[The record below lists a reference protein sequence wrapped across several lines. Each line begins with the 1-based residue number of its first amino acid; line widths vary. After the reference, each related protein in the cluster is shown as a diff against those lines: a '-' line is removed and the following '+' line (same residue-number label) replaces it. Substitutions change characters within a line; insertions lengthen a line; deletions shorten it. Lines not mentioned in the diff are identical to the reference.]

1 MLAVP
6 PFPSRAKAM
15 RNNEKM
21 HALLEQ
27 LFGGDMVAGTFKTVV
42 WLIAAVLI
50 ASVIQSLSV

>member
-1 MLAVP
+1 
-6 PFPSRAKAM
+6 M

-21 HALLEQ
+21 YAVLEQ

-50 ASVIQSLSV
+50 VSVIQSLGV